1 KVGTPIGYSN
11 DSQSPDYLF
20 LPGFTS
26 GNPSFTPNVSLDGE
40 GFTYK
45 FSTDRYNYL
54 SVYGK
59 DSTDATFANS
69 VLMQGEDKL
78 GISANTWNLV
88 QQHLTTNDFTGS
100 SANANGAVAMAY
112 NNAAVAPAAGT
123 IENRTLVN
131 ATHPYHLAA
140 LFEIYRHHISGVDE
154 PTALKQQTIQLKN
167 ITFAWNAEEVVL
179 PEEPQADLSGYTHS
193 ATLDLSQ
200 LNGQSGSALL
210 QAIETQLNATLPAGA
225 EAFNVRPNDSWANQ
239 QLSVVEHNGEFVL
252 QTTIDA
258 QAFGLPSA
266 YINNGFSF
274 LIELPN
280 GLVREAT
287 MAYHYKVGTP
297 IGYSNDS
304 QSPDYLFLPGFT
316 SGNPSFTPN
325 VSLDGEGFTYKFST
339 DRYNYLSVY
348 GKDSTDAAFANSVLM
363 QGEDKLGI
371 SANTWNLVQQ
381 HLTAND
387 FTGSSANANG
397 AVAMAYNN
405 AAVAPAAGTIENRTL
420 VNATHPYHLAALFE
434 IYRHHINGVDEPTA
448 LKQQTIQ
455 LKNITFAWNAEEV
468 VLPEEPQADLSGYTH
483 SAMLDLSQLSGQYGK
498 DLLLAIE
505 EQLNTQFPSEAG
517 FKITPNWGVSVE
529 ASWDNINIEVV
540 QENNDYVLQTVIDAE
555 IVGKPSDI
563 NSLRNGV
570 SFLVELP
577 NGLVREATMAYHYKL
592 GTPIGYSNDS
602 QSPDYL
608 FLPGFTS
615 GNPSFTP
622 NVSLDGE
629 GFTYKFST
637 DRYNYLSVYGK
648 DSTDA
653 TFANSVLMQGEDK
666 LGISANTWN
675 LVQQHLTANDFTGNT
690 ANANGTVEMAYNNA
704 AVAPAAGA
712 IDNRTL
718 VNATHPYHLAAL
730 FEIYRHY
737 KNGADQESDLKEQV
751 IQLKNITFAW
761 NEEEVALP
769 TPENACSVKGFN
781 HSRIVDLTGLEG
793 ADSQTISNA
802 IASQL
807 GNGNALFSA
816 ERNNLSVVSLDGG
829 PVLKVT
835 YGAGLAGKD
844 EPLNGSS
851 LSVDFPTA
859 ESLNSACIAYDIK
872 YEQDVVHTVNNDIV
886 ILPSLHLKDMSGGNI
901 IAEHNYVI
909 NHNKRLGTK
918 FGKTSFLGW
927 YDGSTKFWSPN
938 TWSHT
943 LQTMTFDPITGL
955 GHLESLLNNATHF
968 KLINN
973 VEYNAIE
980 YPIVAEN
987 MLGNVGVVAS
997 FDSYRPDP
1005 NRPGVLD
1012 QAFYFKNIAIGWK

>member
-1 KVGTPIGYSN
+1 
-11 DSQSPDYLF
+11 
-20 LPGFTS
+20 
-26 GNPSFTPNVSLDGE
+26 
-40 GFTYK
+40 
-45 FSTDRYNYL
+45 
-54 SVYGK
+54 
-59 DSTDATFANS
+59 
-69 VLMQGEDKL
+69 
-78 GISANTWNLV
+78 
-88 QQHLTTNDFTGS
+88 
-100 SANANGAVAMAY
+100 
-112 NNAAVAPAAGT
+112 
-123 IENRTLVN
+123 
-131 ATHPYHLAA
+131 
-140 LFEIYRHHISGVDE
+140 
-154 PTALKQQTIQLKN
+154 
-167 ITFAWNAEEVVL
+167 
-179 PEEPQADLSGYTHS
+179 
-193 ATLDLSQ
+193 
-200 LNGQSGSALL
+200 
-210 QAIETQLNATLPAGA
+210 
-225 EAFNVRPNDSWANQ
+225 
-239 QLSVVEHNGEFVL
+239 
-252 QTTIDA
+252 
-258 QAFGLPSA
+258 
-266 YINNGFSF
+266 
-274 LIELPN
+274 
-280 GLVREAT
+280 
-287 MAYHYKVGTP
+287 
-297 IGYSNDS
+297 
-304 QSPDYLFLPGFT
+304 
-316 SGNPSFTPN
+316 
-325 VSLDGEGFTYKFST
+325 
-339 DRYNYLSVY
+339 
-348 GKDSTDAAFANSVLM
+348 
-363 QGEDKLGI
+363 
-371 SANTWNLVQQ
+371 ANTWNLVQQ

-405 AAVAPAAGTIENRTL
+405 SAVTPVAGAIDNRTL

-434 IYRHHINGVDEPTA
+434 IYRHHINGVDEPAA

-468 VLPEEPQADLSGYTH
+468 EPQADLSGYTH
-483 SAMLDLSQLSGQYGK
+483 SATLDLSQLSGQYGK

-517 FKITPNWGVSVE
+517 FKITPNWGVSGE
-529 ASWDNINIEVV
+529 TPWDNNINIKVV

-563 NSLRNGV
+563 NPLRNGV

-769 TPENACSVKGFN
+769 TPPNACSDIGFN
-781 HSRIVDLTGLEG
+781 DTRLLDISTLDGLSG
-793 ADSQTISNA
+793 QALIDGISA
-802 IASQL
+802 QL
-807 GNGNALFSA
+807 GSTKNGHVKAI
-816 ERNNLSVVSLDGG
+816 RNNMQVIEVGG
-829 PVLKVT
+829 EFVLKVT
-835 YGAGLAGKD
+835 YPKD
-844 EPLNGSS
+844 STSSSAENNGIGFEVPYPITVSS
-851 LSVDFPTA
+851 LSG
-859 ESLNSACIAYDIK
+859 ACFSYST
-872 YEQDVVHTVNNDIV
+872 QVVEHELDNIDYI
-886 ILPSLHLKDMSGGNI
+886 ILPSL
-901 IAEHNYVI
+901 
-909 NHNKRLGTK
+909 RLM
-918 FGKTSFLGW
+918 
-927 YDGSTKFWSPN
+927 DGSTMLTDHRYTTTQYKKISSKFVNNSTLSNYGITDTRVFMGEWTEMTQTTEFDAN
-938 TWSHT
+938 GRGTVDHMIEGVSH
-943 LQTMTFDPITGL
+943 FNPINGTSFNEVP
-955 GHLESLLNNATHF
+955 HQFMDEEQAS
-968 KLINN
+968 N
-973 VEYNAIE
+973 VSF
-980 YPIVAEN
+980 VAN
-987 MLGNVGVVAS
+987 
-997 FDSYRPDP
+997 FDSHRHWKVA
-1005 NRPGVLD
+1005 NND
-1012 QAFYFKNIAIGWK
+1012 QVFYFKNIAIGWK